1 MVKDNLQNKSESD
14 GKKANFQKTFTKEKV
29 EKIMDAEH
37 GAWLLTEYDVSR
49 DLVEDIYFMITEDKT
64 FKKSSR
70 FLEDDD

>member
-1 MVKDNLQNKSESD
+1 
-14 GKKANFQKTFTKEKV
+14 
-29 EKIMDAEH
+29 MDAEH
-37 GAWLLTEYDVSR
+37 VAWLLTEYDVSR